1 MNNLK
6 KKAALS
12 ILLMVSL
19 GHLLNDMF
27 QAVIPAIY
35 PMIKESL
42 GLSFMQIG
50 AITLTNQITS
60 SLLQPMVG
68 YFSDKHPRPYGLV
81 VGMCFTLTGLM
92 LLSMAKS
99 FPLVLLSVAF
109 VGVGSSVLHP
119 ESSKV
124 ARLASGG
131 VKGCAN
137 REQSQARMSS
147 AEAQPALAGIGKG
160 MAQSIFQIGGN
171 VGRAFGPI
179 AVALIVVPH
188 GQGSIRWF
196 ALLAVVAI
204 WVLARIGRWYKKQIE
219 LTEQREQSQACWSSA
234 ESRRKSTEGQ
244 LYGRSK
250 SKSDIER
257 LRVGEQ
263 SSGMDESHLSKH
275 QIVVALL
282 VLLVLMFSKDFY
294 TANIQSY
301 LTFYMIDKFGLSV
314 TASQYV
320 LFAFLVSTAVGLLI
334 GGEVGDRYGRKYV
347 IWVSIL
353 GSSPFALL
361 LPYCDLTWTIILVIL
376 VGMVMSSAMSAILV
390 YGTEL
395 LPGNVGMISGAFF
408 GLSFGLGGIGSA
420 IFGWLA
426 DITSIQYVFQFT
438 AFLPLLGI
446 VTYFLPNIKE
456 KD

>member
-1 MNNLK
+1 MNRKN
-6 KKAALS
+6 ATFS
-12 ILLMVSL
+12 VLLMVSL

-27 QAVIPAIY
+27 QSVIPSIY

-42 GLSFMQIG
+42 GLSFVQVG

-60 SLLQPMVG
+60 SLLQPLVG
-68 YFSDKHPRPYGLV
+68 YYSDKHPRPYGLV
-81 VGMCFTLTGLM
+81 VGMCFTLTGLL
-92 LLSMAKS
+92 LLSVAHR
-99 FPLVLLSVAF
+99 FPAGLLSVAF

-131 VKGCAN
+131 A
-137 REQSQARMSS
+137 
-147 AEAQPALAGIGKG
+147 KG

-171 VGRAFGPI
+171 VGRAFGPV

-196 ALLAVVAI
+196 ALLAVVAV
-204 WVLARIGRWYKKQIE
+204 WVLSRIGRWYQKQLAKQAAKVVPNAGRNE
-219 LTEQREQSQACWSSA
+219 VMLQENKNNLT
-234 ESRRKSTEGQ
+234 RR
-244 LYGRSK
+244 
-250 SKSDIER
+250 
-257 LRVGEQ
+257 
-263 SSGMDESHLSKH
+263 
-275 QIVVALL
+275 QIVIALL

-314 TASQYV
+314 GASQYV
-320 LFAFLVSTAVGLLI
+320 LFAFLVSTAIGLLI

-347 IWVSIL
+347 IWGSIL

-361 LPYCDLTWTIILVIL
+361 LPYCNLAWTIVLAVL

-395 LPGNVGMISGAFF
+395 LPGSVGMISGAFF

-420 IFGWLA
+420 LFGWLA
-426 DITSIQYVFQFT
+426 DLTNIQYVFQLT

-446 VTYFLPNIKE
+446 VAYFLPNIRE
-456 KD
+456 EEL

>member
-1 MNNLK
+1 MNDLK
-6 KKAALS
+6 RKAALS
-12 ILLMVSL
+12 VLLLVSM

-42 GLSFMQIG
+42 GLSFVQIG
-50 AITLTNQITS
+50 AITLVNQITS
-60 SLLQPMVG
+60 SLLQPVVG
-68 YFSDKHPRPYGLV
+68 YYSDKHPRPYALTI
-81 VGMCFTLTGLM
+81 GMCFTLTGL
-92 LLSMAKS
+92 L
-99 FPLVLLSVAF
+99 LLSVANSF
-109 VGVGSSVLHP
+109 ILILIAVALVGVGSSVLHP

-124 ARLASGG
+124 ARMASGG
-131 VKGCAN
+131 A
-137 REQSQARMSS
+137 
-147 AEAQPALAGIGKG
+147 KG

-171 VGRAFGPI
+171 IGRALGPVL
-179 AVALIVVPH
+179 VALIAVPH
-188 GQGSIRWF
+188 GQGSISWF
-196 ALLAVVAI
+196 GLLAVVAI
-204 WVLARIGRWYKKQIE
+204 CILTKIGSWYKKQLEI
-219 LTEQREQSQACWSSA
+219 
-234 ESRRKSTEGQ
+234 
-244 LYGRSK
+244 YGRSK
-250 SKSDIER
+250 SKFDMTNET
-257 LRVGEQ
+257 
-263 SSGMDESHLSKH
+263 HLSRH
-275 QIVVALL
+275 QVVIALL

-301 LTFYMIDKFGLSV
+301 LTFYMIDKFGLSI

-320 LFAFLVSTAVGLLI
+320 LFAFLVSTAIGLLI

-361 LPYCDLTWTIILVIL
+361 LPHCNMMWTIVLAIL

-390 YGTEL
+390 YATEL

-420 IFGWLA
+420 LFGWLA
-426 DITSIQYVFQFT
+426 DLSSIQYVFQLT

-446 VTYFLPNIKE
+446 VAYFLPNIKE
-456 KD
+456 NK

>member
-1 MNNLK
+1 MKDLK
-6 KKAALS
+6 NKAALS
-12 ILLMVSL
+12 VLLMVSL

-81 VGMCFTLTGLM
+81 VGMCFTLTGLL
-92 LLSMAKS
+92 LLSMADS
-99 FPLVLLSVAF
+99 FPLVLFSVAF

-131 VKGCAN
+131 A
-137 REQSQARMSS
+137 
-147 AEAQPALAGIGKG
+147 KG

-171 VGRAFGPI
+171 VGRAFGPV

-204 WVLARIGRWYKKQIE
+204 WVLAKIGRWYKKQIE
-219 LTEQREQSQACWSSA
+219 L
-234 ESRRKSTEGQ
+234 
-244 LYGRSK
+244 YGRSK
-250 SKSDIER
+250 SKFD
-257 LRVGEQ
+257 
-263 SSGMDESHLSKH
+263 MTNESHLSRR
-275 QIVVALL
+275 QIVIALL

-301 LTFYMIDKFGLSV
+301 LTFYMMDKFGLSV

-320 LFAFLVSTAVGLLI
+320 LFAFLISTAIGLLV

-361 LPYCDLTWTIILVIL
+361 LPYCNLTWTIILVIL

-426 DITSIQYVFQFT
+426 DITSIQYVFQVT

-446 VTYFLPNIKE
+446 ATYLLPNIKE
-456 KD
+456 

>member
-1 MNNLK
+1 MNTK
-6 KKAALS
+6 SKAATS
-12 ILLMVSL
+12 VLLMVSM

-27 QAVIPAIY
+27 QSVIPSIY
-35 PMIKESL
+35 PMIKETL

-60 SLLQPMVG
+60 SLLQPLVG
-68 YFSDKHPRPYGLV
+68 YFSDRHPKPYALV
-81 VGMCFTLTGLM
+81 VGMCFTLAGLM
-92 LLSMAKS
+92 LLSMANS

-119 ESSKV
+119 ESSKI
-124 ARLASGG
+124 ARMASGG
-131 VKGCAN
+131 A
-137 REQSQARMSS
+137 
-147 AEAQPALAGIGKG
+147 KG
-160 MAQSIFQIGGN
+160 MAQSVFQVGGN
-171 VGRAFGPI
+171 VGRAIGPV
-179 AVALIVVPH
+179 AVALVVVPH

-196 ALLAVVAI
+196 ALLAVVAL
-204 WVLARIGRWYKKQIE
+204 WVLTRICRWY
-219 LTEQREQSQACWSSA
+219 
-234 ESRRKSTEGQ
+234 RRQLE

-250 SKSDIER
+250 SKFDLEN
-257 LRVGEQ
+257 V
-263 SSGMDESHLSKH
+263 SHLSRR
-275 QIVVALL
+275 QIVVALA

-301 LTFYMIDKFGLSV
+301 LTFYMIEKFGLSV

-347 IWVSIL
+347 IWFSIL

-361 LPYCDLTWTIILVIL
+361 LPYCNVAWTIVLAIL

-420 IFGWLA
+420 LFGWLA
-426 DITSIQYVFQFT
+426 DLTSIQYVFQLT
-438 AFLPLLGI
+438 AFLPLLGAAA
-446 VTYFLPNIKE
+446 YFLPNIKE
-456 KD
+456 

>member
-1 MNNLK
+1 
-6 KKAALS
+6 
-12 ILLMVSL
+12 MVSL

-81 VGMCFTLTGLM
+81 VGMCFTLTGLL
-92 LLSMAKS
+92 LLSMADS

-131 VKGCAN
+131 AKGCAS
-137 REQSQARMSS
+137 REQSQACLDS
-147 AEAQPALAGIGKG
+147 AEAQPALASIGKG

-171 VGRAFGPI
+171 VGRAIGPV
-179 AVALIVVPH
+179 AVALIVIPH

-204 WVLARIGRWYKKQIE
+204 WVLARIGRWYKKQID
-219 LTEQREQSQACWSSA
+219 
-234 ESRRKSTEGQ
+234 

-250 SKSDIER
+250 SKFDIEN
-257 LRVGEQ
+257 V
-263 SSGMDESHLSKH
+263 SHLSRH
-275 QIVVALL
+275 QIIVALL

-301 LTFYMIDKFGLSV
+301 LTFYMIYKFGLSV

-361 LPYCDLTWTIILVIL
+361 LPYCNLTWTIVLVIL

-426 DITSIQYVFQFT
+426 DLSSIQYVFQLT

-456 KD
+456 K

>member
-1 MNNLK
+1 MKDLK
-6 KKAALS
+6 NKAALS

-81 VGMCFTLTGLM
+81 VGMCFTLTGLL
-92 LLSMAKS
+92 LLSMADS
-99 FPLVLLSVAF
+99 FPLVLFSVAF

-131 VKGCAN
+131 A
-137 REQSQARMSS
+137 
-147 AEAQPALAGIGKG
+147 KG

-171 VGRAFGPI
+171 VGRAFGPV

-204 WVLARIGRWYKKQIE
+204 WVLAKIGRWYKKQIE
-219 LTEQREQSQACWSSA
+219 L
-234 ESRRKSTEGQ
+234 
-244 LYGRSK
+244 YGRSK
-250 SKSDIER
+250 SKFD
-257 LRVGEQ
+257 
-263 SSGMDESHLSKH
+263 MTNESHLSRR
-275 QIVVALL
+275 QIVIALL

-301 LTFYMIDKFGLSV
+301 LTFYMMDKFGLSV

-320 LFAFLVSTAVGLLI
+320 LFAFLISTAIGLLI

-361 LPYCDLTWTIILVIL
+361 LPYCNLTWTIILVIL

-426 DITSIQYVFQFT
+426 DITSIQYVFQVT

-446 VTYFLPNIKE
+446 ATYLLPNIKE
-456 KD
+456 

>member
-1 MNNLK
+1 MNRKN
-6 KKAALS
+6 ATFS
-12 ILLMVSL
+12 VLLMVSL

-27 QAVIPAIY
+27 QSVIPSIY

-42 GLSFMQIG
+42 GLSFVQVG

-60 SLLQPMVG
+60 SLLQPLVG
-68 YFSDKHPRPYGLV
+68 YYSDKHPRPYGLV
-81 VGMCFTLTGLM
+81 VGMCFTLTGLL
-92 LLSMAKS
+92 LLSVANS
-99 FPLVLLSVAF
+99 FPAVLLSVAF

-131 VKGCAN
+131 A
-137 REQSQARMSS
+137 
-147 AEAQPALAGIGKG
+147 KG

-171 VGRAFGPI
+171 VGRAFGPV

-196 ALLAVVAI
+196 ALLAVVAV
-204 WVLARIGRWYKKQIE
+204 WVLSRIGRWYQKQLAKQAAKVVPSADRNE
-219 LTEQREQSQACWSSA
+219 VMLQENKNNLTHR
-234 ESRRKSTEGQ
+234 
-244 LYGRSK
+244 
-250 SKSDIER
+250 
-257 LRVGEQ
+257 
-263 SSGMDESHLSKH
+263 
-275 QIVVALL
+275 QIVIALA

-314 TASQYV
+314 GASQYV
-320 LFAFLVSTAVGLLI
+320 LFAFLVSTAIGLLI

-347 IWVSIL
+347 IWGSIL

-361 LPYCDLTWTIILVIL
+361 LPYCNLAWTIVLAVL

-395 LPGNVGMISGAFF
+395 LPGSVGMISGAFF

-420 IFGWLA
+420 LFGWLA
-426 DITSIQYVFQFT
+426 DLTNIQYVFQLT

-446 VTYFLPNIKE
+446 VAYFLPNIRE
-456 KD
+456 EEL

>member
-1 MNNLK
+1 MSNLRN
-6 KKAALS
+6 KAALS
-12 ILLMVSL
+12 VLLMVSL

-81 VGMCFTLTGLM
+81 VGMCFTLTGLL
-92 LLSMAKS
+92 LLSMANS

-131 VKGCAN
+131 AKGCAS
-137 REQSQARMSS
+137 REQSQACLDS
-147 AEAQPALAGIGKG
+147 AEAQPALASIGKG

-171 VGRAFGPI
+171 VGRAIGPV
-179 AVALIVVPH
+179 AVALIVIPH

-204 WVLARIGRWYKKQIE
+204 WVLARIGRWYKKQID
-219 LTEQREQSQACWSSA
+219 
-234 ESRRKSTEGQ
+234 

-250 SKSDIER
+250 SKFDIEN
-257 LRVGEQ
+257 V
-263 SSGMDESHLSKH
+263 SHLSRH
-275 QIVVALL
+275 QIIVALL

-361 LPYCDLTWTIILVIL
+361 LPYCNLTWTIILVIL

-426 DITSIQYVFQFT
+426 DLSSIQYVFQLT

-456 KD
+456 K

>member
-6 KKAALS
+6 KKATLS
-12 ILLMVSL
+12 ILLMVSM

-27 QAVIPAIY
+27 QSVIPSIY
-35 PMIKESL
+35 PIIKESL

-50 AITLTNQITS
+50 AITLTNQITA

-68 YFSDKHPRPYGLV
+68 YFSDRHPRPYGLV
-81 VGMCFTLTGLM
+81 VGMCFTLTGLL
-92 LLSMAKS
+92 LLSVASS
-99 FPLVLLSVAF
+99 FLLVLLSVAF
-109 VGVGSSVLHP
+109 VGIGSSVLHP
-119 ESSKV
+119 ESSKI
-124 ARLASGG
+124 ARMASGG
-131 VKGCAN
+131 AKGCAS
-137 REQSQARMSS
+137 REQSQARLNS
-147 AEAQPALAGIGKG
+147 AEAQPALAKIGKG

-171 VGRAFGPI
+171 VGRAIGPV

-196 ALLAVVAI
+196 ALLAIIAI
-204 WVLARIGRWYKKQIE
+204 WLLARIGGWYRKQLEI
-219 LTEQREQSQACWSSA
+219 
-234 ESRRKSTEGQ
+234 
-244 LYGRSK
+244 YGRSK
-250 SKSDIER
+250 SKFDIEN
-257 LRVGEQ
+257 
-263 SSGMDESHLSKH
+263 ESHLTKH
-275 QIVVALL
+275 QIIVALL

-301 LTFYMIDKFGLSV
+301 LTFYMIDKFGMSV
-314 TASQYV
+314 ASSQYV
-320 LFAFLVSTAVGLLI
+320 LFAFLVSTAIGLLI

-347 IWVSIL
+347 IWFSIL

-361 LPYCDLTWTIILVIL
+361 LPYCNMTWTIILAIL

-420 IFGWLA
+420 LFGWIA
-426 DITSIQYVFQFT
+426 DLTSIQYVFQLT

-446 VTYFLPNIKE
+446 AAYFLPNIKE
-456 KD
+456 

>member
-1 MNNLK
+1 MNRR
-6 KKAALS
+6 AAFS
-12 ILLMVSL
+12 VLLMVSL

-42 GLSFMQIG
+42 GLSFTQIG
-50 AITLTNQITS
+50 IITLTNQITS

-68 YFSDKHPRPYGLV
+68 YFSDKHPRPYGLAL
-81 VGMCFTLTGLM
+81 GMCFTLTGLL
-92 LLSMAKS
+92 LLSFATS
-99 FPLVLLSVAF
+99 FVLILLSVAF

-124 ARLASGG
+124 AHLASGG
-131 VKGCAN
+131 A
-137 REQSQARMSS
+137 
-147 AEAQPALAGIGKG
+147 KG

-171 VGRAFGPI
+171 VGRAFGPV

-196 ALLAVVAI
+196 AFLAVVAV
-204 WVLARIGRWYKKQIE
+204 WVLARIGRWYKHQIE
-219 LTEQREQSQACWSSA
+219 RY
-234 ESRRKSTEGQ
+234 GQ
-244 LYGRSK
+244 NK
-250 SKSDIER
+250 SKFDIEN
-257 LRVGEQ
+257 
-263 SSGMDESHLSKH
+263 ESHLTRR
-275 QIVVALL
+275 QVVAALL

-294 TANIQSY
+294 TANIQNY

-314 TASQYV
+314 AASQYV
-320 LFAFLVSTAVGLLI
+320 LFAFLVSTAIGLLI

-361 LPYCDLTWTIILVIL
+361 LPYCNLTWTIVLAIL

-390 YGTEL
+390 YATEL

-420 IFGWLA
+420 LFGWLA
-426 DITSIQYVFQFT
+426 DMSSIQYVFQLT

-456 KD
+456 

>member
-1 MNNLK
+1 MGTNFK
-6 KKAALS
+6 HKAALS

-60 SLLQPMVG
+60 SLLQPIVG
-68 YFSDKHPRPYGLV
+68 YYSDKHPTPYGLV
-81 VGMCFTLTGLM
+81 VGMCFTLTGLL
-92 LLSMAKS
+92 LLSMAGS
-99 FPLVLLSVAF
+99 FLLVLLSVAF

-131 VKGCAN
+131 A
-137 REQSQARMSS
+137 
-147 AEAQPALAGIGKG
+147 KG

-204 WVLARIGRWYKKQIE
+204 WVLTKIGRWYKRQIE
-219 LTEQREQSQACWSSA
+219 L
-234 ESRRKSTEGQ
+234 
-244 LYGRSK
+244 YGRGTSK
-250 SKSDIER
+250 F
-257 LRVGEQ
+257 
-263 SSGMDESHLSKH
+263 GMENESHLSKH

-282 VLLVLMFSKDFY
+282 VLLVLMFSKSFY

-314 TASQYV
+314 AASQYV
-320 LFAFLVSTAVGLLI
+320 LFAFLVSTAIGVLI
-334 GGEVGDRYGRKYV
+334 GGELGDRYGRKYV

-376 VGMVMSSAMSAILV
+376 IGLVMSSAMPAILV

-395 LPGNVGMISGAFF
+395 LPGNVGMIAGAFF

-426 DITSIQYVFQFT
+426 DVTSIQHVFQLT

-446 VTYFLPNIKE
+446 VTYLLPNIKE
-456 KD
+456 KN

>member
-1 MNNLK
+1 MRDLK

-35 PMIKESL
+35 PMIKDSL

-92 LLSMAKS
+92 LLSMAES

-131 VKGCAN
+131 A
-137 REQSQARMSS
+137 
-147 AEAQPALAGIGKG
+147 KG

-171 VGRAFGPI
+171 VGRAIGPV

-204 WVLARIGRWYKKQIE
+204 WVLTRIGRWYK
-219 LTEQREQSQACWSSA
+219 
-234 ESRRKSTEGQ
+234 GQ
-244 LYGRSK
+244 LLIYGRSK
-250 SKSDIER
+250 SKFDIEN
-257 LRVGEQ
+257 
-263 SSGMDESHLSKH
+263 ESHLSKRH
-275 QIVVALL
+275 IVVVLL

-376 VGMVMSSAMSAILV
+376 VGMVMASAMPAILV

-426 DITSIQYVFQFT
+426 DITSIQYVFQLT

-446 VTYFLPNIKE
+446 VTYLLPNIKE
-456 KD
+456 KDQSK

>member
-1 MNNLK
+1 MNNLRN
-6 KKAALS
+6 KAALS
-12 ILLMVSL
+12 VLLMVSL

-81 VGMCFTLTGLM
+81 VGMCFTLTGLL
-92 LLSMAKS
+92 LLSMADS

-131 VKGCAN
+131 AKSCAS
-137 REQSQARMSS
+137 REQSQACLDS
-147 AEAQPALAGIGKG
+147 AEAQPALASIGKG

-171 VGRAFGPI
+171 VGRAIGPV
-179 AVALIVVPH
+179 AVALIVIPH

-204 WVLARIGRWYKKQIE
+204 WVLARIGRWYKKQID
-219 LTEQREQSQACWSSA
+219 
-234 ESRRKSTEGQ
+234 

-250 SKSDIER
+250 SKFDIEN
-257 LRVGEQ
+257 V
-263 SSGMDESHLSKH
+263 SHLSRH
-275 QIVVALL
+275 QIIVALL

-361 LPYCDLTWTIILVIL
+361 LPYCNLTWTIILVIL

-426 DITSIQYVFQFT
+426 DLSSIQYVFQLT

-456 KD
+456 K

>member
-1 MNNLK
+1 MISLTSYLSPLTTNK
-6 KKAALS
+6 IYMQRKAAIS
-12 ILLMVSL
+12 ILLLVSL

-35 PMIKESL
+35 PMIKETL
-42 GLSFMQIG
+42 GLSFLQIG

-81 VGMCFTLTGLM
+81 IGMCFTLTGLL
-92 LLSMAKS
+92 LLSMASS
-99 FPLVLLSVAF
+99 FVLFLLSVAF

-131 VKGCAN
+131 A
-137 REQSQARMSS
+137 
-147 AEAQPALAGIGKG
+147 KG

-179 AVALIVVPH
+179 AVALIVIPH

-196 ALLAVVAI
+196 ALLAIVAI

-219 LTEQREQSQACWSSA
+219 L
-234 ESRRKSTEGQ
+234 
-244 LYGRSK
+244 YGRSK
-250 SKSDIER
+250 SKFDIENERR
-257 LRVGEQ
+257 LPRR
-263 SSGMDESHLSKH
+263 
-275 QIVVALL
+275 QIVIALL

-314 TASQYV
+314 SASQYV

-334 GGEVGDRYGRKYV
+334 GGAIGDKYGRKYV

-361 LPYCDLTWTIILVIL
+361 LPYCNLTWTIILAIL

-390 YGTEL
+390 YATEL

-426 DITSIQYVFQFT
+426 DISSIQYVFQLT

-446 VTYFLPNIKE
+446 VTYFLPNIRE
-456 KD
+456 KIEN

>member
-1 MNNLK
+1 MNRKN
-6 KKAALS
+6 ATFS
-12 ILLMVSL
+12 VLLMVSL

-27 QAVIPAIY
+27 QSVIPSIY

-42 GLSFMQIG
+42 GLSFVQVG

-60 SLLQPMVG
+60 SLLQPLVG
-68 YFSDKHPRPYGLV
+68 YYSDKHPRPYGLV
-81 VGMCFTLTGLM
+81 VGMCFTLTGLL
-92 LLSMAKS
+92 LLSVANS
-99 FPLVLLSVAF
+99 FPAVLLSVAF

-131 VKGCAN
+131 A
-137 REQSQARMSS
+137 
-147 AEAQPALAGIGKG
+147 KG

-171 VGRAFGPI
+171 VGRAFGPV

-196 ALLAVVAI
+196 ALLAVVAV
-204 WVLARIGRWYKKQIE
+204 WVLSRIGRWYQKQLAKQAAKVAPNAGRNE
-219 LTEQREQSQACWSSA
+219 VVLQENKNNLT
-234 ESRRKSTEGQ
+234 RR
-244 LYGRSK
+244 
-250 SKSDIER
+250 
-257 LRVGEQ
+257 
-263 SSGMDESHLSKH
+263 
-275 QIVVALL
+275 QIVIALV

-314 TASQYV
+314 GASQYV
-320 LFAFLVSTAVGLLI
+320 LFAFLVSTAIGLLI

-347 IWVSIL
+347 IWGSIL

-361 LPYCDLTWTIILVIL
+361 LPYCNLAWTIVLAVL

-395 LPGNVGMISGAFF
+395 LPGSVGMISGAFF

-420 IFGWLA
+420 LFGWLA
-426 DITSIQYVFQFT
+426 DLTNIQYVFQLT

-446 VTYFLPNIKE
+446 VAYFLPNIRE
-456 KD
+456 EEL

>member
-1 MNNLK
+1 MNRKN
-6 KKAALS
+6 ATFS
-12 ILLMVSL
+12 VLLMVSL

-27 QAVIPAIY
+27 QSVIPSIY

-42 GLSFMQIG
+42 GLSFVQVG

-60 SLLQPMVG
+60 SLLQPLVG
-68 YFSDKHPRPYGLV
+68 YYSDKHPRPYGLV
-81 VGMCFTLTGLM
+81 VGMCFTLTGLL
-92 LLSMAKS
+92 LLSVANS
-99 FPLVLLSVAF
+99 FPAVLLSVAF

-131 VKGCAN
+131 A
-137 REQSQARMSS
+137 
-147 AEAQPALAGIGKG
+147 KG

-171 VGRAFGPI
+171 VGRAFGPV

-196 ALLAVVAI
+196 ALLAVVAV
-204 WVLARIGRWYKKQIE
+204 WVLSRIGRWYQKQLAKQAAKVVPSAGRNE
-219 LTEQREQSQACWSSA
+219 VMLQENKNNLT
-234 ESRRKSTEGQ
+234 RR
-244 LYGRSK
+244 
-250 SKSDIER
+250 
-257 LRVGEQ
+257 
-263 SSGMDESHLSKH
+263 
-275 QIVVALL
+275 QIVIALV

-314 TASQYV
+314 GASQYV
-320 LFAFLVSTAVGLLI
+320 LFAFLVSTAIGLLI

-347 IWVSIL
+347 IWGSIL

-361 LPYCDLTWTIILVIL
+361 LPYCNLAWTIVLAVL

-395 LPGNVGMISGAFF
+395 LPGSVGMISGAFF

-420 IFGWLA
+420 LFGWLA
-426 DITSIQYVFQFT
+426 DLTNIQYVFQLT

-446 VTYFLPNIKE
+446 VAYFLPNIKE
-456 KD
+456 EEL

>member
-1 MNNLK
+1 MSNLRN
-6 KKAALS
+6 KAALS
-12 ILLMVSL
+12 VLLMVSL

-68 YFSDKHPRPYGLV
+68 FFSDKHPRPYGLV
-81 VGMCFTLTGLM
+81 VGMCFTLTGLL
-92 LLSMAKS
+92 LLSMGDS

-131 VKGCAN
+131 AKGCAS
-137 REQSQARMSS
+137 REQSQACLDS
-147 AEAQPALAGIGKG
+147 AEAQPALASIGKG

-171 VGRAFGPI
+171 VGRAIGPV
-179 AVALIVVPH
+179 AVALIVIPH

-196 ALLAVVAI
+196 ALLAVIAI

-219 LTEQREQSQACWSSA
+219 L
-234 ESRRKSTEGQ
+234 
-244 LYGRSK
+244 YGRSK
-250 SKSDIER
+250 SKFFAEQSGRAERDIEN
-257 LRVGEQ
+257 V
-263 SSGMDESHLSKH
+263 SHLSRH
-275 QIVVALL
+275 QIIVALL

-320 LFAFLVSTAVGLLI
+320 LFAFLVSTAIGLLI

-361 LPYCDLTWTIILVIL
+361 LPYCNLTWTIILVIL

-395 LPGNVGMISGAFF
+395 LPGNVGMIAGAFF

-426 DITSIQYVFQFT
+426 DLSSIQYVFQLT

-456 KD
+456 K

>member
-1 MNNLK
+1 MNRKN
-6 KKAALS
+6 ATFS
-12 ILLMVSL
+12 VLLMVSL

-27 QAVIPAIY
+27 QSVIPSIY

-42 GLSFMQIG
+42 GLSFVQVG

-60 SLLQPMVG
+60 SLLQPLVG
-68 YFSDKHPRPYGLV
+68 YYSDKHPRPYGLV
-81 VGMCFTLTGLM
+81 VGMCFTLTGLL
-92 LLSMAKS
+92 LLSVANS
-99 FPLVLLSVAF
+99 FPAVLLSVAF

-131 VKGCAN
+131 A
-137 REQSQARMSS
+137 
-147 AEAQPALAGIGKG
+147 KG

-171 VGRAFGPI
+171 VGRAFGPV

-196 ALLAVVAI
+196 ALLAVVAV
-204 WVLARIGRWYKKQIE
+204 WVLSRIGRWYQKQLAKQAAKVVPSAGRNE
-219 LTEQREQSQACWSSA
+219 VTLQENKNNLTHR
-234 ESRRKSTEGQ
+234 
-244 LYGRSK
+244 
-250 SKSDIER
+250 
-257 LRVGEQ
+257 
-263 SSGMDESHLSKH
+263 
-275 QIVVALL
+275 QIVIALV

-314 TASQYV
+314 GASQYV
-320 LFAFLVSTAVGLLI
+320 LFAFLVSTAIGLLI
-334 GGEVGDRYGRKYV
+334 GGDVGDRYGRKYV
-347 IWVSIL
+347 IWGSIL

-361 LPYCDLTWTIILVIL
+361 LPYCNLAWTIVLAVL

-395 LPGNVGMISGAFF
+395 LPGSVGMISGAFF

-420 IFGWLA
+420 LFGWLA
-426 DITSIQYVFQFT
+426 DLTNIQYVFQLT

-446 VTYFLPNIKE
+446 VAYFLPNIRE
-456 KD
+456 EEL

>member
-1 MNNLK
+1 MNRKN
-6 KKAALS
+6 ATFS
-12 ILLMVSL
+12 VLLMVSL

-27 QAVIPAIY
+27 QSVIPSIY

-42 GLSFMQIG
+42 GLSFVQVG

-60 SLLQPMVG
+60 SLLQPLVG
-68 YFSDKHPRPYGLV
+68 YYSDKHPRPYGLV
-81 VGMCFTLTGLM
+81 VGMCFTLTGLL
-92 LLSMAKS
+92 LLSVANS
-99 FPLVLLSVAF
+99 FPAVLLSVAF

-131 VKGCAN
+131 A
-137 REQSQARMSS
+137 
-147 AEAQPALAGIGKG
+147 KG

-171 VGRAFGPI
+171 VGRAFGPV

-196 ALLAVVAI
+196 ALLAVVAV
-204 WVLARIGRWYKKQIE
+204 WVLSRIGRWYQKQLAKQAAKVVPNAGRNE
-219 LTEQREQSQACWSSA
+219 VVLQENKNNLT
-234 ESRRKSTEGQ
+234 RR
-244 LYGRSK
+244 
-250 SKSDIER
+250 
-257 LRVGEQ
+257 
-263 SSGMDESHLSKH
+263 
-275 QIVVALL
+275 QIVIALL

-314 TASQYV
+314 GASQYV
-320 LFAFLVSTAVGLLI
+320 LFAFLVSTAIGLLI

-347 IWVSIL
+347 IWGSIL

-361 LPYCDLTWTIILVIL
+361 LPYCNLVWTIVLAVL

-395 LPGNVGMISGAFF
+395 LPGSVGMISGAFF

-420 IFGWLA
+420 LFGWLA
-426 DITSIQYVFQFT
+426 DLTNIQYVFQLT

-446 VTYFLPNIKE
+446 VAYFLPNIRE
-456 KD
+456 EEL

>member
-1 MNNLK
+1 MQR
-6 KKAALS
+6 KAAIS
-12 ILLMVSL
+12 ILLLVSL

-35 PMIKESL
+35 PMIKETL
-42 GLSFMQIG
+42 GLSFLQIG

-81 VGMCFTLTGLM
+81 IGMCFTLTGLL
-92 LLSMAKS
+92 LLSMASS
-99 FPLVLLSVAF
+99 FVLVLLSVAF

-131 VKGCAN
+131 A
-137 REQSQARMSS
+137 
-147 AEAQPALAGIGKG
+147 KG

-179 AVALIVVPH
+179 AVALIVIPH

-196 ALLAVVAI
+196 ALLAIVAI
-204 WVLARIGRWYKKQIE
+204 CVLARIGRWYKKQIE
-219 LTEQREQSQACWSSA
+219 L
-234 ESRRKSTEGQ
+234 
-244 LYGRSK
+244 YGRSK
-250 SKSDIER
+250 PKFDIENERR
-257 LRVGEQ
+257 LPRR
-263 SSGMDESHLSKH
+263 
-275 QIVVALL
+275 QIVIALL

-314 TASQYV
+314 SASQYV

-334 GGEVGDRYGRKYV
+334 GGAIGDKYGRKYV

-361 LPYCDLTWTIILVIL
+361 LPYCNLTWTIILAIL

-390 YGTEL
+390 YATEL

-426 DITSIQYVFQFT
+426 DISSIQYVFQLT

-446 VTYFLPNIKE
+446 VTYILPNIRE
-456 KD
+456 KIEN

>member
-1 MNNLK
+1 MNSLRS
-6 KKAALS
+6 KAALS
-12 ILLMVSL
+12 VLLMVSM

-68 YFSDKHPRPYGLV
+68 YFSDKYPRPYGLV
-81 VGMCFTLTGLM
+81 VGMCFTLTGLL
-92 LLSMAKS
+92 LLSVAES
-99 FPLVLLSVAF
+99 FLLVLFSVAF

-131 VKGCAN
+131 A
-137 REQSQARMSS
+137 
-147 AEAQPALAGIGKG
+147 KG

-171 VGRAFGPI
+171 VGRAIGPV
-179 AVALIVVPH
+179 AVALIVIPH

-204 WVLARIGRWYKKQIE
+204 WLLAKIGSWYKKQIE
-219 LTEQREQSQACWSSA
+219 LTEQREQSQARLSYA
-234 ESRRKSTEGQ
+234 EIPEHGSPTRSLSRRKSTEGQ

-250 SKSDIER
+250 SKYDIER

-263 SSGMDESHLSKH
+263 SSGMSVSRLSRQ
-275 QIVVALL
+275 QIVSALL

-294 TANIQSY
+294 TANLQSY

-320 LFAFLVSTAVGLLI
+320 LFAYLVSTAIGLLI
-334 GGEVGDRYGRKYV
+334 GGGVGDRYGRKYV

-361 LPYCDLTWTIILVIL
+361 LPYCNLTWTIILVIL
-376 VGMVMSSAMSAILV
+376 VGMVMSSAMPAILV
-390 YGTEL
+390 YATEL

-408 GLSFGLGGIGSA
+408 GLAFGLGGIGSA
-420 IFGWLA
+420 LFGWLA
-426 DITSIQYVFQFT
+426 DYSSIQYVFQLT

-456 KD
+456 KNI

>member
-1 MNNLK
+1 MRYLKIVGYLVFRLLILIFAPEFKDTDYAGNKIGSKMNNLRN
-6 KKAALS
+6 KAALS
-12 ILLMVSL
+12 VLLMVSL

-68 YFSDKHPRPYGLV
+68 YFSDKYPRPYGLV
-81 VGMCFTLTGLM
+81 VGMCFTLTGLL
-92 LLSMAKS
+92 LLSVAES
-99 FPLVLLSVAF
+99 FPLVLFSVAF

-131 VKGCAN
+131 A
-137 REQSQARMSS
+137 
-147 AEAQPALAGIGKG
+147 KG

-171 VGRAFGPI
+171 VGRAIGPV
-179 AVALIVVPH
+179 AVALIVIPH

-204 WVLARIGRWYKKQIE
+204 WLLAKIGSWYKNQ
-219 LTEQREQSQACWSSA
+219 LA
-234 ESRRKSTEGQ
+234 

-250 SKSDIER
+250 SKYDIENVSR
-257 LRVGEQ
+257 LSR
-263 SSGMDESHLSKH
+263 H
-275 QIVVALL
+275 QIIAALL

-294 TANIQSY
+294 TANLQSY

-320 LFAFLVSTAVGLLI
+320 LFAYLVSTAIGLLI

-361 LPYCDLTWTIILVIL
+361 LPYCNLTWTIILVIL

-390 YGTEL
+390 YATEL

-408 GLSFGLGGIGSA
+408 GLAFGLGGIGSA
-420 IFGWLA
+420 LFGWLA
-426 DITSIQYVFQFT
+426 DYSSIQYVFQLT

-456 KD
+456 NNV

>member
-1 MNNLK
+1 MINRK
-6 KKAALS
+6 SAAMS
-12 ILLMVSL
+12 VLLMVSL

-35 PMIKESL
+35 PMVKETL
-42 GLSFMQIG
+42 GLSFTQIG
-50 AITLTNQITS
+50 AITLTNQVTS
-60 SLLQPMVG
+60 SLLQPVVG

-81 VGMCFTLTGLM
+81 VGMCFTMTGLL
-92 LLSMAKS
+92 LLSMANS
-99 FPLVLLSVAF
+99 FPLMLLSVAF

-131 VKGCAN
+131 A
-137 REQSQARMSS
+137 
-147 AEAQPALAGIGKG
+147 KG

-171 VGRAFGPI
+171 IGRAFGPV
-179 AVALIVVPH
+179 AVALVVVPH
-188 GQGSIRWF
+188 GQGGIRWF
-196 ALLAVVAI
+196 ALLAVIAA
-204 WVLARIGRWYKKQIE
+204 WVLSRIGRWYKKQIA
-219 LTEQREQSQACWSSA
+219 LH
-234 ESRRKSTEGQ
+234 
-244 LYGRSK
+244 GRSK
-250 SKSDIER
+250 SKFDMEN
-257 LRVGEQ
+257 
-263 SSGMDESHLSKH
+263 DSHLSRR
-275 QIVVALL
+275 QITIALL
-282 VLLVLMFSKDFY
+282 VLLMLMFSKDFY
-294 TANIQSY
+294 TANIQNY
-301 LTFYMIDKFGLSV
+301 LTFYMIDKFGLSI

-361 LPYCDLTWTIILVIL
+361 LPYCNLAWTIVLVIL

-426 DITSIQYVFQFT
+426 DISGIQYVFQLT

-446 VTYFLPNIKE
+446 ATYFLPNIKD
-456 KD
+456 K

>member
-1 MNNLK
+1 MVRLKSKNRMNHLRER
-6 KKAALS
+6 AAFS
-12 ILLMVSL
+12 VLLMVSF

-35 PMIKESL
+35 PMIKETL

-50 AITLTNQITS
+50 AITLTNQVTS

-68 YFSDKHPRPYGLV
+68 YFSDRHPRPYGLV
-81 VGMCFTLTGLM
+81 VGMCFTLTGLL
-92 LLSMAKS
+92 LLSAADS
-99 FPLVLLSVAF
+99 FVWVLFSVAF

-131 VKGCAN
+131 A
-137 REQSQARMSS
+137 
-147 AEAQPALAGIGKG
+147 KG

-171 VGRAFGPI
+171 IGRAFGPV

-196 ALLAVVAI
+196 ALLAVLAL
-204 WVLARIGRWYKKQIE
+204 WVLARIGHWYKAQIE
-219 LTEQREQSQACWSSA
+219 R
-234 ESRRKSTEGQ
+234 
-244 LYGRSK
+244 YGRTK
-250 SKSDIER
+250 SKFDIEN
-257 LRVGEQ
+257 
-263 SSGMDESHLSKH
+263 ESHLPRRK
-275 QIVVALL
+275 IIAALV

-294 TANIQSY
+294 TANIQNY
-301 LTFYMIDKFGLSV
+301 LTFYMIDKFGMSV

-361 LPYCDLTWTIILVIL
+361 LPYCNMTWTIVLAII

-390 YGTEL
+390 YATEL

-426 DITSIQYVFQFT
+426 DLFGIQYVFHLT

-446 VTYFLPNIKE
+446 VTYFLPNIRE
-456 KD
+456 KRH

>member
-1 MNNLK
+1 MK
-6 KKAALS
+6 GKATIS
-12 ILLMVSL
+12 ILLLVSL

-42 GLSFMQIG
+42 GLSFVQIG
-50 AITLTNQITS
+50 VITLTNQITS
-60 SLLQPMVG
+60 SLLQPLVG
-68 YFSDKHPRPYGLV
+68 YFSDKHPRPYGLAI
-81 VGMCFTLTGLM
+81 GMCFTLTGLM
-92 LLSMAKS
+92 LLSMADS
-99 FPLVLLSVAF
+99 FSAVLLSVAF

-131 VKGCAN
+131 A
-137 REQSQARMSS
+137 
-147 AEAQPALAGIGKG
+147 KG

-171 VGRAFGPI
+171 VGRAIGPV

-196 ALLAVVAI
+196 ALLAVTAVFL
-204 WVLARIGRWYKKQIE
+204 LARIGSWYKRQIE
-219 LTEQREQSQACWSSA
+219 
-234 ESRRKSTEGQ
+234 K
-244 LYGRSK
+244 YGRSK
-250 SKSDIER
+250 SKFDIEN
-257 LRVGEQ
+257 
-263 SSGMDESHLSKH
+263 ESHLSRK
-275 QIVVALL
+275 QITVALL

-301 LTFYMIDKFGLSV
+301 LTFYMMDKFGLSV
-314 TASQYV
+314 ASSQYV
-320 LFAFLVSTAVGLLI
+320 LFAFLVSTAIGLLI
-334 GGEVGDRYGRKYV
+334 GGEIGDRYGRKYV

-361 LPYCDLTWTIILVIL
+361 LPYCNLTWTIILAIL

-426 DITSIQYVFQFT
+426 DLTSIQHVFQIT
-438 AFLPLLGI
+438 AFLPLLGA

-456 KD
+456 DND

>member
-1 MNNLK
+1 MSNLRN
-6 KKAALS
+6 KAALS
-12 ILLMVSL
+12 VLLMVSL

-81 VGMCFTLTGLM
+81 VGMCFTLTGLL
-92 LLSMAKS
+92 LLSMADS

-131 VKGCAN
+131 AKGCAS
-137 REQSQARMSS
+137 REQSQACLDS
-147 AEAQPALAGIGKG
+147 AEAQPALASIGKG

-171 VGRAFGPI
+171 VGRAIGPV
-179 AVALIVVPH
+179 AVALIVIPH

-204 WVLARIGRWYKKQIE
+204 WVLARIGRWYKKQID
-219 LTEQREQSQACWSSA
+219 
-234 ESRRKSTEGQ
+234 

-250 SKSDIER
+250 SKFDIEN
-257 LRVGEQ
+257 L
-263 SSGMDESHLSKH
+263 SHLSRH
-275 QIVVALL
+275 QIIVALL

-361 LPYCDLTWTIILVIL
+361 LPYCNLTWTIILVIL

-426 DITSIQYVFQFT
+426 DLSSIQYVFQLT

-456 KD
+456 K

>member
-1 MNNLK
+1 MNRKN
-6 KKAALS
+6 ATFS
-12 ILLMVSL
+12 VLLMVSL

-27 QAVIPAIY
+27 QSVIPSIY

-42 GLSFMQIG
+42 GLSFVQVG

-60 SLLQPMVG
+60 SLLQPLVG
-68 YFSDKHPRPYGLV
+68 YYSDKHPRPYGLV
-81 VGMCFTLTGLM
+81 VGMCFTLTGLL
-92 LLSMAKS
+92 LLSVANS
-99 FPLVLLSVAF
+99 FSAVLLSVAF

-131 VKGCAN
+131 A
-137 REQSQARMSS
+137 
-147 AEAQPALAGIGKG
+147 KG

-171 VGRAFGPI
+171 VGRAFGPV

-188 GQGSIRWF
+188 GQGSIRWY
-196 ALLAVVAI
+196 ALLAVVAV
-204 WVLARIGRWYKKQIE
+204 WVLSRIGRWYQKQLAKQVAKVVPNAGRNE
-219 LTEQREQSQACWSSA
+219 VMLQENKNNLT
-234 ESRRKSTEGQ
+234 RR
-244 LYGRSK
+244 
-250 SKSDIER
+250 
-257 LRVGEQ
+257 
-263 SSGMDESHLSKH
+263 
-275 QIVVALL
+275 QIVIALV

-314 TASQYV
+314 GASQYV
-320 LFAFLVSTAVGLLI
+320 LFAFLVSTAIGLLI

-347 IWVSIL
+347 IWGSIL

-361 LPYCDLTWTIILVIL
+361 LPYCNLAWTIVLAVL

-395 LPGNVGMISGAFF
+395 LPGSVGMISGAFF

-420 IFGWLA
+420 LFGWLA
-426 DITSIQYVFQFT
+426 DLTNIQYVFQLT

-446 VTYFLPNIKE
+446 VAYFLPNIRE
-456 KD
+456 EEL

>member
-1 MNNLK
+1 MNRKN
-6 KKAALS
+6 ATFS

-27 QAVIPAIY
+27 QSVIPSIY

-42 GLSFMQIG
+42 GLSFVQVG

-60 SLLQPMVG
+60 SLLQPLVG
-68 YFSDKHPRPYGLV
+68 YYSDKHPRPYGLV
-81 VGMCFTLTGLM
+81 VGMCFTLTGLL
-92 LLSMAKS
+92 LLSVANS
-99 FPLVLLSVAF
+99 FPAVLLSVAF

-131 VKGCAN
+131 A
-137 REQSQARMSS
+137 
-147 AEAQPALAGIGKG
+147 KG

-171 VGRAFGPI
+171 VGRAFGPV

-196 ALLAVVAI
+196 ALLAVVAV
-204 WVLARIGRWYKKQIE
+204 WVLSRIGRWYQKQLAKQAAKVVPNVGRNE
-219 LTEQREQSQACWSSA
+219 VMLQENKNNLT
-234 ESRRKSTEGQ
+234 RR
-244 LYGRSK
+244 
-250 SKSDIER
+250 
-257 LRVGEQ
+257 
-263 SSGMDESHLSKH
+263 
-275 QIVVALL
+275 QIVIAMV

-314 TASQYV
+314 GASQYV
-320 LFAFLVSTAVGLLI
+320 LFAFLVSTAIGLLI

-347 IWVSIL
+347 IWGSIL

-361 LPYCDLTWTIILVIL
+361 LPYCNLAWTIVLAVL

-395 LPGNVGMISGAFF
+395 LPGSVGMISGAFF

-420 IFGWLA
+420 LFGWLA
-426 DITSIQYVFQFT
+426 DLTNIQYVFQLT

-446 VTYFLPNIKE
+446 VAYFLPNIRE
-456 KD
+456 EEV

>member
-1 MNNLK
+1 MNNLRN
-6 KKAALS
+6 KAALS
-12 ILLMVSL
+12 VLLMVSL

-27 QAVIPAIY
+27 QAVIPALY

-68 YFSDKHPRPYGLV
+68 YFSDKYPRPYGLV
-81 VGMCFTLTGLM
+81 VGMCFTMTGLL
-92 LLSMAKS
+92 LLSVAES
-99 FPLVLLSVAF
+99 FPLVLFCVAF

-131 VKGCAN
+131 A
-137 REQSQARMSS
+137 
-147 AEAQPALAGIGKG
+147 KG

-171 VGRAFGPI
+171 VGRAIGPV
-179 AVALIVVPH
+179 AVALIVIPH

-204 WVLARIGRWYKKQIE
+204 WLLAKIGSWYKKQLE
-219 LTEQREQSQACWSSA
+219 LTEQREQSQAHLSSA

-250 SKSDIER
+250 SKYDIENVSR
-257 LRVGEQ
+257 
-263 SSGMDESHLSKH
+263 LSKQ
-275 QIVVALL
+275 QIIAALL
-282 VLLVLMFSKDFY
+282 VLLILMFSKDFY
-294 TANIQSY
+294 TANLQSY

-320 LFAFLVSTAVGLLI
+320 LFAYLVSTAIGLLI

-390 YGTEL
+390 YATEL

-408 GLSFGLGGIGSA
+408 GLAFGLGGIGSA
-420 IFGWLA
+420 LFGWLA
-426 DITSIQYVFQFT
+426 DYSSIQYVFQLT

-456 KD
+456 NSV

>member
-1 MNNLK
+1 MK
-6 KKAALS
+6 GKATLS
-12 ILLMVSL
+12 ILLLVSL

-42 GLSFMQIG
+42 GLSFVQIG
-50 AITLTNQITS
+50 VITLTNQITS
-60 SLLQPMVG
+60 SLLQPLVG
-68 YFSDKHPRPYGLV
+68 YFSDKHPRPYGLAI
-81 VGMCFTLTGLM
+81 GMCFTLTGLM
-92 LLSMAKS
+92 LLSMADS
-99 FPLVLLSVAF
+99 FSAVLFSVAF

-131 VKGCAN
+131 A
-137 REQSQARMSS
+137 
-147 AEAQPALAGIGKG
+147 KG

-171 VGRAFGPI
+171 VGRAIGPV
-179 AVALIVVPH
+179 AVALVVVPH

-196 ALLAVVAI
+196 ALLAVTAVFL
-204 WVLARIGRWYKKQIE
+204 LARIGSWYKRQIE
-219 LTEQREQSQACWSSA
+219 T
-234 ESRRKSTEGQ
+234 
-244 LYGRSK
+244 YGRSK
-250 SKSDIER
+250 SKFDIEN
-257 LRVGEQ
+257 
-263 SSGMDESHLSKH
+263 ESHLSRR
-275 QIVVALL
+275 QITTALL

-301 LTFYMIDKFGLSV
+301 LTFYMMDKFDLSV
-314 TASQYV
+314 ASSQYV
-320 LFAFLVSTAVGLLI
+320 LFAFLVSTAIGLLI
-334 GGEVGDRYGRKYV
+334 GGEIGDRYGRKYV

-361 LPYCDLTWTIILVIL
+361 LPYCNLTWTIILAIL

-426 DITSIQYVFQFT
+426 DLTSIQHVFQVT
-438 AFLPLLGI
+438 AFLPLLGV

-456 KD
+456 DND

>member
-1 MNNLK
+1 MNRKN
-6 KKAALS
+6 AAFS
-12 ILLMVSL
+12 VLLMISA

-27 QAVIPAIY
+27 QAVIPSIY

-60 SLLQPMVG
+60 SLLQPLVG
-68 YFSDKHPRPYGLV
+68 YYSDKHPRPYGLV
-81 VGMCFTLTGLM
+81 VGMCFTLTGLL
-92 LLSMAKS
+92 LLSVANS
-99 FPLVLLSVAF
+99 FPAVLLSVAF

-131 VKGCAN
+131 A
-137 REQSQARMSS
+137 
-147 AEAQPALAGIGKG
+147 KG

-171 VGRAFGPI
+171 IGRAFGPV

-196 ALLAVVAI
+196 ALLAVVAV
-204 WVLARIGRWYKKQIE
+204 WVLSRIGRWYKKQLVE
-219 LTEQREQSQACWSSA
+219 QAAKMMPSGDKRGVTALENKNNLT
-234 ESRRKSTEGQ
+234 RR
-244 LYGRSK
+244 
-250 SKSDIER
+250 
-257 LRVGEQ
+257 
-263 SSGMDESHLSKH
+263 

-314 TASQYV
+314 GASQYV
-320 LFAFLVSTAVGLLI
+320 LFAFLVSTAIGLLI

-347 IWVSIL
+347 IWGSIL

-361 LPYCDLTWTIILVIL
+361 LPYCNLAWTIVLAVL

-395 LPGNVGMISGAFF
+395 LPGSVGMISGAFF

-420 IFGWLA
+420 LFGWIA
-426 DITSIQYVFQFT
+426 DLTSIQYVFQLT

-446 VTYFLPNIKE
+446 VAYFLPNVKE
-456 KD
+456 

>member
-1 MNNLK
+1 MKMSNLRN
-6 KKAALS
+6 KAALS
-12 ILLMVSL
+12 VLLMVSL

-68 YFSDKHPRPYGLV
+68 FFSDKHPRPYGLV
-81 VGMCFTLTGLM
+81 VGMCFTLTGLL
-92 LLSMAKS
+92 LLSMADS

-131 VKGCAN
+131 A
-137 REQSQARMSS
+137 
-147 AEAQPALAGIGKG
+147 KG

-171 VGRAFGPI
+171 VGRAIGPV
-179 AVALIVVPH
+179 AVALIVIPH

-196 ALLAVVAI
+196 ALLAVIAI
-204 WVLARIGRWYKKQIE
+204 WVLAKIGRWYKKQIE
-219 LTEQREQSQACWSSA
+219 L
-234 ESRRKSTEGQ
+234 
-244 LYGRSK
+244 YGRNK
-250 SKSDIER
+250 SKFDIEN
-257 LRVGEQ
+257 V
-263 SSGMDESHLSKH
+263 SHLSRH
-275 QIVVALL
+275 QIIVALL

-320 LFAFLVSTAVGLLI
+320 LFAFLVSTAIGLLI

-361 LPYCDLTWTIILVIL
+361 LPYCNLTWTIILVIL

-426 DITSIQYVFQFT
+426 DLSSIQYVFQLT

-456 KD
+456 K